1 MFHFKILFA
10 IIFTLIS
17 DEIFKL
23 SHVIFVIQ
31 LISSFQENTKC
42 ESSFFADTCTRR
54 VPIFYNLA
62 FSEKSIV
69 PANFVSP
76 KFTKYFLTLKNFGDI
91 RLMARTKVSENH

>member
-10 IIFTLIS
+10 IIFILIS

-42 ESSFFADTCTRR
+42 ESTFFADTCTLC
-54 VPIFYNLA
+54 VPIFKLGIGEDIDFSASVGRYYLA
-62 FSEKSIV
+62 F
-69 PANFVSP
+69 
-76 KFTKYFLTLKNFGDI
+76 LLLK
-91 RLMARTKVSENH
+91 AHT